1 MQAAEL
7 SGERAK
13 CVTGIDGLDSILG
26 GGIPISN
33 MVLVTG
39 GSGTGKT
46 TLAVEFLLRGASK
59 GEKGLLI
66 STFESPDKMMSNIPH
81 FDFFDE
87 KYVKD
92 GTLQI
97 LELGPLLDRA
107 GIKQRILDEE
117 SVIRLAEMI
126 EKTLVE
132 NGVKRFVLDSLSSL
146 LYGIENQMV
155 AKLLLQRLSAAIY
168 ASRCTGL
175 LISDKAGPSDI
186 EGLVSD
192 GIISMDNHERRGDLL
207 RTIQV
212 TKMKGTSHSRSK
224 YVIDL
229 TSWGVLMTPLLKG
242 GGVS

>member
-66 STFESPDKMMSNIPH
+66 STFESPDKLMSNIPH

-87 KYVKD
+87 KCVKD

-97 LELGPLLDRA
+97 LELGPLLDKA

-146 LYGIENQMV
+146 LYGIEDQMV
-155 AKLLLQRLSAAIY
+155 AKVLLQRLSAAIY

-186 EGLVSD
+186 EGFVSD

-207 RTIQV
+207 RTVQV

-229 TSWGVLMTPLLKG
+229 TSCGVLVTPLLKG